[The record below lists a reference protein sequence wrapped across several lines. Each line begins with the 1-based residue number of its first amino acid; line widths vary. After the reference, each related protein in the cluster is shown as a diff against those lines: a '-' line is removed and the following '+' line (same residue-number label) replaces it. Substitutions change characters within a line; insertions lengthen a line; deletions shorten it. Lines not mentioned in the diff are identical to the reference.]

1 MSLVAIIIF
10 SVTMN
15 GILTLYIPLHH
26 VIELNA
32 SSVSVDVDD
41 EKGLLDA
48 MFVNVL
54 LTLDG

>member
-1 MSLVAIIIF
+1 
-10 SVTMN
+10 MN
-15 GILTLYIPLHH
+15 RILTLYIPLDH

-41 EKGLLDA
+41 ETGLLDA
-48 MFVNVL
+48 TFVNVL